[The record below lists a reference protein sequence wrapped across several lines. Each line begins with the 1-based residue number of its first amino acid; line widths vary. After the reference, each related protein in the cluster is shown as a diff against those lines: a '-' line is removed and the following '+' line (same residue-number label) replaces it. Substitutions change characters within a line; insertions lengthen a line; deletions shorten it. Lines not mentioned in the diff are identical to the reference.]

1 MYKKRLRAWGQRKYY
16 SKDQKEE
23 IIRLQDTNHQ
33 TSRQN
38 GNTRTGPIFLNNKEL
53 RQHRIERY
61 RRRQLNQRAFQRCQS
76 RVEMVQL
83 QHSPDYRRI
92 EICLSEANCYFN
104 QISVQTHHNEELWH
118 ISNTSLDFDDLIYS
132 AQQSFRHNKS
142 ESFAYLNRAFSL
154 LPILLRDGRPHFLL
168 QSLNLSRSSTKWAG
182 MEEVRLSLLRFID
195 SGARK
200 VLGQLHP
207 ISRFCHMSL
216 DLVDYGSLIGK
227 LGGLMIEKS
236 REAFQSAS
244 VEEKLYFQLQVLS
257 VSIAAGEI
265 QDSEM
270 AILKILKDAEKH
282 APGARKMINYA
293 NCFMCVAFTGI
304 LVSLPRLNK
313 NY

>member
-1 MYKKRLRAWGQRKYY
+1 
-16 SKDQKEE
+16 
-23 IIRLQDTNHQ
+23 
-33 TSRQN
+33 
-38 GNTRTGPIFLNNKEL
+38 
-53 RQHRIERY
+53 
-61 RRRQLNQRAFQRCQS
+61 
-76 RVEMVQL
+76 
-83 QHSPDYRRI
+83 
-92 EICLSEANCYFN
+92 
-104 QISVQTHHNEELWH
+104 
-118 ISNTSLDFDDLIYS
+118 
-132 AQQSFRHNKS
+132 
-142 ESFAYLNRAFSL
+142 
-154 LPILLRDGRPHFLL
+154 
-168 QSLNLSRSSTKWAG
+168 